1 MASILI
7 ADDIPEIVSM
17 LVELVETVGHV
28 CQTAENG
35 KECLDCF
42 EQGQFDVVLVDYSM
56 TPVDGLCVLQKI
68 RKSSPNVPVLVMTGL
83 EMTELAERL
92 KNEGA
97 FAVIEKPFE
106 IQDLLSIIQSA
117 LDAGK
122 IAK

>member
-42 EQGQFDVVLVDYSM
+42 EKGQFDVVLVDYSM

-68 RKSSPNVPVLVMTGL
+68 RESSPSVPVLVMTGL
-83 EMTELAERL
+83 EMTELAEKL

-106 IQDLLSIIQSA
+106 IQGLLSIIQSA